1 MDLLIQPSRYA
12 PQGRV
17 ALEVDARGVVPV
29 VGLRGLCEEV
39 VDMFNGV
46 MVLLGDPDET
56 AEKIWNWEKRAG
68 VPQRVY
74 TYVVDG

>member
-1 MDLLIQPSRYA
+1 MELTIQPSRYA

-17 ALEVDARGVVPV
+17 DLEAVTRGVVPV
-29 VGLRGLCEEV
+29 VGLRGLCEEI
-39 VDMFNGV
+39 VDGFNGV
-46 MVLLGDPDET
+46 MVLPGDPDET

-68 VPQRVY
+68 VPQSVY